1 MMALGNSDIGE
12 DIITLSALIRN
23 SALSEYAKGVISSAN
38 FMNIVASIETKQDA
52 VTLAQMDV
60 CADLNTL
67 PADEKVVYDELSR
80 PSLVS
85 D

>member
-1 MMALGNSDIGE
+1 M
-12 DIITLSALIRN
+12 
-23 SALSEYAKGVISSAN
+23 ISSAN

>member
-23 SALSEYAKGVISSAN
+23 SALSGYAKGVISSAN

-52 VTLAQMDV
+52 VTLA
-60 CADLNTL
+60 ALI
-67 PADEKVVYDELSR
+67 
-80 PSLVS
+80 
-85 D
+85 